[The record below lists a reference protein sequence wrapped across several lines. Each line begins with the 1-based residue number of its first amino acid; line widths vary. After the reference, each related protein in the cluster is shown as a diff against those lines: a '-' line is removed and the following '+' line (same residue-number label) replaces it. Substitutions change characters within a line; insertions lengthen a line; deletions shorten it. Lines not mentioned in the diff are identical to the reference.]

1 MLYLQKNYIQRI
13 TSIRNA
19 FNTSYTISNIIF
31 IEELLSNTKKSVVA
45 VKKLKKITDEKR
57 RSCKN
62 N

>member
-45 VKKLKKITDEKR
+45 VK
-57 RSCKN
+57 S
-62 N
+62 